1 MKYLK
6 LLYPNL
12 GVKRWFIVA
21 SIGIFLFAVGFAVSN
36 NGDAFG
42 YIEFKFK
49 EIVYLLTG
57 KTWWTAVPA
66 GIFVSVLGIL
76 ITVLGFRKMFSAIV
90 GVIIPEYETKV
101 VDLIYEKN
109 QLSRGPKIVVI
120 GGGTGLSVLLRGLKK
135 YTSNLTAIVT
145 VSDDGGSSGRLREDL
160 GILPPGDIRNC
171 LVALADTEN
180 LMDKLFSYRFDNG
193 GTLAGHSLGNLLI
206 AGMYNISGDFQTAI
220 EQVSKVLAVRGKV
233 LPSTLE
239 NVNLGAELAD
249 GSIVHGESNFR
260 SCKSPIKRVF
270 LEPERCSPVPEA
282 LAAINEAEAIIL
294 GPGSLYSSVIPNLLV
309 DDIQEAV
316 RNSKAVR
323 LYVCNVMTEP
333 GETESYSA
341 AEHLQALIQHCGS
354 GLVDRVIVNS
364 EKVPLLLLDRYSVQ
378 GSTPVVADVDSL
390 QKLGVKV
397 LEEDLI
403 YESDLVRHNPE
414 KLAKCIIR
422 TIFRSKNL
430 RERVTLVDEYL
441 MYRKLK
447 T

>member
-12 GVKRWFIVA
+12 GVKRWFLVA
-21 SIGIFLFAVGFAVSN
+21 SAGILLFASGWAVSS
-36 NGDAFG
+36 NGDALG
-42 YIEFKFK
+42 YIELRFK

-57 KTWWTAVPA
+57 DAWWTALPA
-66 GIFVSVLGIL
+66 GVVISIVGVLL
-76 ITVLGFRKMFSAIV
+76 ITIGFRKMFTALI
-90 GVIIPEYETKV
+90 GAIIPENETRI

-193 GTLAGHSLGNLLI
+193 GALAGHSLGNLLI
-206 AGMYNISGDFQTAI
+206 AGMTNISGDFQTAI

-249 GSIVHGESNFR
+249 GSIVYGESNFR
-260 SCKSPIKRVF
+260 NFKSPIKRVF
-270 LEPERCSPVPEA
+270 LQPERCRPVSEA
-282 LAAINEAEAIIL
+282 LSAIAEAEAIIL

-309 DDIQEAV
+309 EEIQAEV
-316 RNSKAVR
+316 RNSKALK

-333 GETESYSA
+333 GETENYTASQ
-341 AEHLQALIQHCGS
+341 HVQALIEHCGK
-354 GLVDRVIVNS
+354 GLLDQVIVNS
-364 EKVPLLLLDRYSVQ
+364 EKVPLPLTQKYGVK
-378 GSTPVVADVDSL
+378 GSTPVVADLDAL
-390 QKLGVKV
+390 QTLGVKV
-397 LEEDLI
+397 LEENLI
-403 YESDLVRHNPE
+403 FESDLVRHHPE

-422 TIFRSKNL
+422 SIFMSKNL

-441 MYRKLK
+441 LLRKLN